1 MKQSKQGMK
10 DCRISQARKGCGSN
24 CFNTCTHDLFQCMAG
39 FVTNPVAIPTALG
52 AGNRNNNGNFNNLRN
67 NANFWSS
74 SEYSSTNGINRNLNY
89 DNANVNRN
97 NNNKTNGFSVR
108 CLRTNQ
114 QGLEGDMLWHSPSPC

>member
-1 MKQSKQGMK
+1 
-10 DCRISQARKGCGSN
+10 
-24 CFNTCTHDLFQCMAG
+24 MAG